1 MANRLRYIRH
11 PEYVLPPRRAFII
24 GVGGVGSWTALFL
37 AIAGV
42 QEITI
47 VDGDIVEEHNLIR
60 TPFMETFVGV
70 KKVDA
75 LKTLINIVR
84 PTTTVNIIDDYV
96 GNVNDI
102 SLAYEDIV
110 IDTTDSPELHIALEE
125 KCRRLGIKFVR
136 ANYDFYPETRMFQT
150 TNLFGHLELDKKE
163 WGEPEQQQ
171 GYRENRSYI
180 TPAVLSAIIA
190 VDFILKMSSFPQ
202 TKSFIKGYI
211 YPNIFKEGIK
221 VEKVI

>member
-1 MANRLRYIRH
+1 MANRIRWLRQ
-11 PEYVLPPRRAFII
+11 PEYVHPPRRVLIVGA
-24 GVGGVGSWTALFL
+24 GGVGSWTALFL

-60 TPFMETFVGV
+60 TPFMETFTGV

-75 LKTLINIVR
+75 LKTLINIIR
-84 PTTTVNIIDDYV
+84 PATTVNIADDYV
-96 GNVNDI
+96 INVDDI
-102 SLAYEDIV
+102 SLAYESIV
-110 IDTTDSPELHIALEE
+110 VDTTDSPELHIALEE
-125 KCRRLGIKFVR
+125 KCRKLGIRFVR
-136 ANYDFYPETRMFQT
+136 ANYDFYPENRMFQT
-150 TNLFGHLELDKKE
+150 TNLFGHLGLDKKE
-163 WGEPEQQQ
+163 WGEQEQQQ

-190 VDFILKMSSFPQ
+190 VDFILKMSSYPIN
-202 TKSFIKGYI
+202 KSFIKGYI